1 MTSKILIIEDDERI
15 ARLLQLELLHA
26 GYSVEL
32 AVDGSDGLKK
42 ALHDDWSLILLDIML
57 PGMNGFEFITYYRK
71 INTNTPIIVLT
82 ACGSPTDIVNGLDLG
97 GQDYVTKPFHME
109 ELLARIRACIRYYNR
124 PREPFKENKQDE
136 TYMYSLQGTIV
147 NLRTREVSVN
157 GAKIDLTPKEFQL
170 VIYLIEHPNEILS
183 REQIMNDV
191 WGFAFLG
198 NSNLVDV
205 YIRYVRKKLNT
216 SFPSIRTIRGVG
228 YILDI

>member
-136 TYMYSLQGTIV
+136 TYLYSLQGTIV

>member
-82 ACGSPTDIVNGLDLG
+82 ACGS
-97 GQDYVTKPFHME
+97 
-109 ELLARIRACIRYYNR
+109 LL
-124 PREPFKENKQDE
+124 
-136 TYMYSLQGTIV
+136 
-147 NLRTREVSVN
+147 
-157 GAKIDLTPKEFQL
+157 
-170 VIYLIEHPNEILS
+170 IL
-183 REQIMNDV
+183 
-191 WGFAFLG
+191 
-198 NSNLVDV
+198 
-205 YIRYVRKKLNT
+205 
-216 SFPSIRTIRGVG
+216 
-228 YILDI
+228 